1 MCTLTSAGEIRSQ
14 QPLARHEAEARAE
27 ADLSPGGK
35 WGSVRSL
42 KPSGQRLPPTTCCP
56 TQVTICAMLT
66 GDPLLPHWLMISGAL
81 CRCSISMHLCHA
93 WADRSSAL
101 QPLLIPPSKPSLRL
115 LGTWALGH
123 ALYNVLPCSH
133 HTHSPVVYSIA
144 LVGNS
149 IAHTSQNCRS

>member
-1 MCTLTSAGEIRSQ
+1 MCMLMFAGEIRSQ
-14 QPLARHEAEARAE
+14 QPLARREAEARAG

-93 WADRSSAL
+93 RADSSSAAAAVAAPTQQTL
-101 QPLLIPPSKPSLRL
+101 TPIVRRL
-115 LGTWALGH
+115 G
-123 ALYNVLPCSH
+123 S
-133 HTHSPVVYSIA
+133 
-144 LVGNS
+144 
-149 IAHTSQNCRS
+149 

>member
-1 MCTLTSAGEIRSQ
+1 MCTLMSAGEIRSQ

-35 WGSVRSL
+35 CGSVRSL

-93 WADRSSAL
+93 WADRSSAAAAAVAPT
-101 QPLLIPPSKPSLRL
+101 QQISRSLS
-115 LGTWALGH
+115 GAWAFNMRSTMSYH
-123 ALYNVLPCSH
+123 VA
-133 HTHSPVVYSIA
+133 
-144 LVGNS
+144 
-149 IAHTSQNCRS
+149 IAHMRQWCITWHLWD